1 MPGVRYGPD
10 ITDDAAQM
18 LNDIL
23 QFKDA
28 SKRAGKIDSDV
39 RGRYNRAV
47 KMAKQLFG
55 LTDADIE
62 KGRYKDLKTL
72 ARYGN
77 DARGQGARIPG
88 RRNQTYK
95 SQKLARNKR
104 TGEIMKRTQ
113 MEEFRRRSVAAGDK
127 TPKGR
132 TVIRPGTGRLPKQVR
147 DVGGQTLLGRTNPKV
162 LRDAVA
168 RFDRRMARLN
178 RKGGVLS
185 DRGGKRTKI
194 RAQGKGG
201 KQDIDKL
208 GISKIKVTDFKA
220 KVKKGKPPKKV
231 NVSTRGTRV
240 SLPKSST
247 RAKSA
252 NKTRKRNVKNAGR
265 RRTGVNRPGRKR
277 R

>member
-23 QFKDA
+23 QFKDM
-28 SKRAGKIDSDV
+28 SKRGGKVDRDV
-39 RGRYNRAV
+39 RRRYNRAT

-62 KGRYKDLKTL
+62 KGRYKDLKTM
-72 ARYGN
+72 ARYGV
-77 DARGQGARIPG
+77 DSRGGGARVPG

-95 SQKLARNKR
+95 SSKLARNKR
-104 TGEIMKRTQ
+104 TGAIMKRTQ
-113 MEEFRRRSVAAGDK
+113 MEEFRRRSVKAGDK

-132 TVIRPGTGRLPKQVR
+132 TILSSRDARGLPKSVK
-147 DVGGQTLLGRTNPKV
+147 DVGGQTLLGRTNPKG

-168 RFDRRMARLN
+168 RMDRRMGRLN

-194 RAQGKGG
+194 RPQLKGG
-201 KQDIDKL
+201 RQDIDML
-208 GISKIKVTDFKA
+208 NISKRKVSGPGKS
-220 KVKKGKPPKKV
+220 KKPV
-231 NVSTRGTRV
+231 NVGIRGKRV
-240 SLPKSST
+240 ALPKSAA

-252 NKTRKRNVKNAGR
+252 NRARKKNVKNAGR
-265 RRTGVNRPGRKR
+265 RRTGVKRPGGR
-277 R
+277 RR

>member
-28 SKRAGKIDSDV
+28 SKTGGKIDRDV
-39 RGRYNRAV
+39 RRRYNRSA
-47 KMAKQLFG
+47 KLAKQLFG
-55 LTDADIE
+55 LTDSDIE

-77 DARGQGARIPG
+77 DARGQGARVPG

-132 TVIRPGTGRLPKQVR
+132 TILRGGEGRLPKSVR

-168 RFDRRMARLN
+168 RFDKRMARLN
-178 RKGGVLS
+178 RKGGVIS
-185 DRGGKRTKI
+185 DRGGKRVKI

-201 KQDIDKL
+201 KQDIDML
-208 GISKIKVTDFKA
+208 NISKMRVRNPR
-220 KVKKGKPPKKV
+220 KKGATK
-231 NVSTRGTRV
+231 NVGTRGRRV
-240 SLPKSST
+240 ALPKSAT

-265 RRTGVNRPGRKR
+265 RRTGVNRPGRR
-277 R
+277 RR